1 METLSDDRPNR
12 PDRLNRLK
20 IFLKRL
26 GRSGRSYGNQAL
38 GVMIFC
44 GTGKIPFHDNGYG
57 YYCGLG
63 GKGKPVDDT
72 DQ

>member
-1 METLSDDRPNR
+1 M
-12 PDRLNRLK
+12 
-20 IFLKRL
+20 
-26 GRSGRSYGNQAL
+26 YL
-38 GVMIFC
+38 GVMFLC

-63 GKGKPVDDT
+63 GKDGKPVDDT